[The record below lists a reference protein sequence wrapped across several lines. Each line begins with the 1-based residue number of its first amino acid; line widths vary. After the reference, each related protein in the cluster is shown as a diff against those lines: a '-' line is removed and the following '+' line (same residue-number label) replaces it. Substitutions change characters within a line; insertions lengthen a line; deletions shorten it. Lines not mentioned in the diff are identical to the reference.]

1 MTNNRKNNTDT
12 MDEIIVSTN
21 NFNTVQTIC
30 KDALKY
36 SKMVSIIGNPG
47 LGKTTA
53 LEYYLNNN
61 KNVIYIWATASMS
74 ARDLFTQLLNTM
86 GIEGKNL
93 GNNLHALI
101 NHVAYKLNYEQERKL
116 LIIDE
121 AGKFKPRFL
130 EYLHELRDKTEHTTG
145 IVLAG
150 PEYFHENMQKWKN
163 KGVIGVP
170 EVFRRIQHWEYLLR
184 PTKPEIATLCKAHGI
199 ESLELIRKIQ
209 KEASENFSQVVY
221 AIKAIKIL
229 QNR

>member
-1 MTNNRKNNTDT
+1 MTNNNKGIDK

-21 NFNTVQTIC
+21 NFSTVQTIC
-30 KDALKY
+30 SDAHKY
-36 SKMVSIIGNPG
+36 AKMVSIIGNPG

-53 LEYYLNNN
+53 LEYYLKDN
-61 KNVIYIWATASMS
+61 KNVLYIWATASMS

-130 EYLHELRDKTEHTTG
+130 EYLHELRDKTEYTTG

-150 PEYFHENMQKWKN
+150 PEYFHDNMQKWKN
-163 KGVIGVP
+163 QGVIGVP
-170 EVFRRIQHWEYLLR
+170 EVFRRIQHWEYLLP
-184 PTKPEIATLCKAHGI
+184 PTKAEIAILCKAHGI
-199 ESLELIRKIQ
+199 ESPELIKEIQ
-209 KEASENFSQVVY
+209 RDAAENFSQVIY
-221 AIKAIKIL
+221 SIEAIKIR